1 MASTNNETKTDIDNT
16 RDMTGET
23 STQVVDI
30 ELGNRCDV
38 NTKHYFD
45 LLNKS
50 WKDTK
55 YDEDGG
61 GGDNLAKRTLNVT
74 GDYIRNSQHREL
86 DMHSMYVQALID
98 TESQDLERQQLK
110 LNSLVTASALLA
122 GFAITCLVE
131 LDLNVS
137 LKCIS
142 TGTNTSSAG
151 DNNFDGVILLYGVT
165 GLITVLSMLLASV
178 IGIIALMYRSTIY
191 QPTNKTAADSEA
203 QYTKLSQMDFHENH
217 QKELGKILFERMTL
231 LKDTEAKGKKD
242 QLANLYRLAL
252 QSFLVGFL
260 FFIGNVCVL
269 IWIKFC
275 AVTSS
280 WSFPLIM
287 TIVPCL
293 FLVIVVGLSSKYS
306 TIVGDLLQK
315 EALKEN
321 PTAAVA
327 EQQDN

>member
-1 MASTNNETKTDIDNT
+1 MSKQSTETGDVSISISIAKTAQFIKHKTEYFEELNGLWEKEDAK
-16 RDMTGET
+16 ET
-23 STQVVDI
+23 DENAQ
-30 ELGNRCDV
+30 L
-38 NTKHYFD
+38 
-45 LLNKS
+45 KS
-50 WKDTK
+50 
-55 YDEDGG
+55 
-61 GGDNLAKRTLNVT
+61 
-74 GDYIRNSQHREL
+74 GDYIRNAQHREL

-131 LDLNVS
+131 LDLSVS

-142 TGTNTSSAG
+142 TGTNTSAAATG
-151 DNNFDGVILLYGVT
+151 NNNLDDVVILLYGVT
-165 GLITVLSMLLASV
+165 GFVTALSMLLASV
-178 IGIIALMYRSTIY
+178 IGIVALMYRSTIN
-191 QPTNKTAADSEA
+191 QPSKTNVDSDE
-203 QYTKLSQMDFHENH
+203 YKKLSEMEFHEQH
-217 QKELGKILFERMTL
+217 QKRLGNILMERMTL
-231 LKDTEAKGKKD
+231 LQNTEVQDNKE
-242 QLANLYRLAL
+242 QLKSLFRVAL
-252 QSFLVGFL
+252 WSFFVGAI
-260 FFIGNVCVL
+260 FFILNIFLL